1 MDKNAV
7 AVNVFNKVA
16 QLYQDKFMDVSAYR
30 QGLDLF
36 CAAIQKPGATVL
48 EIACG
53 PGNITRYVL
62 DKRPDIGL
70 LGTDLAPNML
80 SLGKANNPAA
90 NFMLMDGRDI
100 GKLEKRY
107 DGVLCGFLFPYLSK
121 KEAVDFLTGAA
132 DILNPGGILY
142 LSTME
147 DDYSKSAYV
156 KGSTG
161 DEVFMHYHEAAYL
174 KKALEA
180 SHCTLLHEERICST
194 GADTDL
200 VLIAKKNE

>member
-7 AVNVFNKVA
+7 AVNVFNTVA

-30 QGLDLF
+30 YGLDIF
-36 CAAIQKPGATVL
+36 CNAIEKQDAAVL

-53 PGNITRYVL
+53 PGNVTKYVL
-62 DKRPDIGL
+62 AQRPGIKI
-70 LGTDLAPNML
+70 LGTDLAPNMVKL
-80 SLGKANNPAA
+80 AKANNPAGD
-90 NFMLMDGRDI
+90 FKVMDGRDI
-100 GKLEKRY
+100 AKSGQKY
-107 DGVLCGFLFPYLSK
+107 DGVLCGFFLPYLSK
-121 KEAVDFLTGAA
+121 METTDFIENAA
-132 DILNPGGILY
+132 ATLNPGGILY

-147 DDYSKSAYV
+147 DDYSRSGYK

-161 DEVFMHYHEAAYL
+161 DEIFMHYHEAAYL

-200 VLIAKKNE
+200 VLIAKKNQ